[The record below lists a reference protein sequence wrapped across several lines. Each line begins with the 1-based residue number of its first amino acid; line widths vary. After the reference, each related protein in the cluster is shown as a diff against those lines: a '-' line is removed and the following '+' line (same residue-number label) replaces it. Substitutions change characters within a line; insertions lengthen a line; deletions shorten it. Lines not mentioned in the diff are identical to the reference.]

1 MARVVISNPDSG
13 KSYQI
18 ELDDSQFQNLI
29 GKKIGDQFDGGL
41 LDVPGYKLKIT
52 GGSDGEGFPMR
63 PDVQG
68 EGRTT
73 PLLKG
78 GTGYKPKKKGL
89 QRRKT
94 IRGNRVSNQIIQ
106 LNTKVVEQGEEPLD
120 KILSEGSIEEEPAEQ

>member
-1 MARVVISNPDSG
+1 MARIVISNPKSG

-18 ELDDSQFQNLI
+18 EAEDSQFQKLI
-29 GKKIGDQFDGGL
+29 GKSIGDQFDGNL
-41 LDVPGYKLKIT
+41 LDMPGYELKIT

-63 PDVQG
+63 TDVQG
-68 EGRTT
+68 EGRTR

-78 GTGYKPKKKGL
+78 GTGYNPKKEGL

-106 LNTKVVEQGEEPLD
+106 LNTKVVESGEESLD
-120 KILSEGSIEEEPAEQ
+120 EILGGESIEEESSE